1 MANMLVVYYSSWG
14 HVEQMA
20 YAQAE
25 GVAKVEGM
33 KVVVKRVAELVPP
46 DIARQFNFKLDQP
59 APVADPGELGDY
71 DGILFGTPTRF
82 GNMCAQMRNF
92 LDQTGPLWAKNALL
106 GKVAK
111 RLHLH
116 SEPAWRA
123 GNYDYVLP
131 HDATASRDD
140 HRGPAVH
147 GAWHH
152 DPEGGDR
159 RYALWREQ
167 HYRSRRGVADAD
179 RTRARDVPVPG
190 RTRRV
195 HRARPRRRPRGR
207 EAMNPELT
215 GKTQAAGRDEATP
228 FRFYDNR
235 QKYLAFVNTCNE
247 KSAVAQRAAIELR
260 HVRPTPPALR
270 IFDAGMGDATVL
282 SRIMRHAHAQ
292 VPTVPLMVVAKEI
305 SLEDVRLGLEKMPDR
320 FLEHPPT
327 VLVIT
332 NLNYSEAPR
341 LMPRDI
347 HSAAALN
354 WHEVRLKGQTS
365 HDYAAQIEELATTLA
380 FGWQTKPSPKTGN
393 PVYVRPSVL
402 VVYRED
408 HKFLLDRVI
417 PKPGQTFESY
427 DLIIASQPW
436 RARMS
441 AKFKAEKV
449 LAPLSRSL
457 APNGRLLII
466 QSYGRDPALEIVQ
479 KLWPDENPFK
489 VDRRQLLAAL
499 KTELGREASEF
510 NLAAPADDKAIFRY
524 EMHTLPNEIGDRIGT
539 STLFAAW
546 NAAIYVNQIEEERL
560 DEVVTT
566 GAYLDAT
573 QSVLQ
578 KHGGLWFNDET
589 FVVTRRQK

>member
-1 MANMLVVYYSSWG
+1 MRPDPAKK
-14 HVEQMA
+14 
-20 YAQAE
+20 AE
-25 GVAKVEGM
+25 KT
-33 KVVVKRVAELVPP
+33 
-46 DIARQFNFKLDQP
+46 
-59 APVADPGELGDY
+59 GE
-71 DGILFGTPTRF
+71 
-82 GNMCAQMRNF
+82 N
-92 LDQTGPLWAKNALL
+92 
-106 GKVAK
+106 
-111 RLHLH
+111 
-116 SEPAWRA
+116 
-123 GNYDYVLP
+123 
-131 HDATASRDD
+131 
-140 HRGPAVH
+140 
-147 GAWHH
+147 
-152 DPEGGDR
+152 
-159 RYALWREQ
+159 
-167 HYRSRRGVADAD
+167 
-179 RTRARDVPVPG
+179 
-190 RTRRV
+190 
-195 HRARPRRRPRGR
+195 
-207 EAMNPELT
+207 
-215 GKTQAAGRDEATP
+215 ATP

-247 KSAVAQRAAIELR
+247 KSAVAHRAAAELKNI
-260 HVRPTPPALR
+260 RPTPPALR

-282 SRIMRHAHAQ
+282 SRLLRHAHSLF
-292 VPTVPLMVVAKEI
+292 PTVPVMVVAKEI

-320 FLEHPPT
+320 FLEHPAT

-347 HSAAALN
+347 QAAAALN

-365 HDYAAQIEELATTLA
+365 NEYAEQIEELANTLS
-380 FGWQTKPSPKTGN
+380 FGWQTKPSLRTGN

-427 DLIIASQPW
+427 DLIVASQPW
-436 RARMS
+436 RARMT

-457 APNGRLLII
+457 APNGRLLVI
-466 QSYGRDPALEIVQ
+466 QSYGSDPALEIIQ
-479 KLWPDENPFK
+479 KLWPGENPFQ

-499 KTELGREASEF
+499 KSELGREASDF
-510 NLAAPADDKAIFRY
+510 TLTAPPDDKSIFRY

-546 NAAIYVNQIEEERL
+546 NAAIYVNQIEDERL

-573 QSVLQ
+573 QAILQ
-578 KHGGLWFNDET
+578 KHGGLWFNDES
-589 FVVTRRQK
+589 FVVSRRQK